1 MQTQTLGTSDAQLF
15 AAAGALLFEA
25 ESPVGKALLDREL
38 RYVAIN
44 DTLALSTGLDPA
56 AVIGLTVAE
65 VLPAAYPTLEPLLKR
80 VLDHGEAQRNLR
92 ITVPVPSTPDEDS
105 EWDATY
111 LPVTL
116 PDGSVAGILVQAINL
131 TLERRA
137 ERALRESA
145 TLVRRVLDGLFA
157 FVGVMTPDGVLLQAN
172 RAPLEAAGISLADV
186 TGRPFWDTYWWS
198 YSAELQAWMR
208 EAVARAARG
217 EMVRKDVV
225 VRMAGDTRMTIDFML
240 APLRDEQGRVTH
252 LIPSA
257 IDITERLATEA
268 RFRRVFESARTGLAL
283 VDEGARILLANPA
296 LAALLRLPGEELH
309 GRSMHEVAARVD
321 LNGVMAAMLP
331 LEDASDRPGARAVR
345 ARAADGT
352 PLDLEVAAE
361 RVTTPDGTQTLLSFS
376 DIGEA
381 LRARR
386 QIETALAEKT
396 VLLQE
401 VHHRVKNNLQIIAS
415 LLRLQARQSDAATQ
429 RALQDSQNRVMAMAL
444 THQLLYERKDFSA
457 LEFGPYLQRLC
468 GALRDAQG
476 PSPTR
481 QSLVVDAPAEGLRIE
496 LNQAVPLALCT
507 NELVT
512 NALKHAFPGQRR
524 GKIRVVAAARDG
536 GIDLHV
542 SDDGVGLP
550 HQVLPES
557 GDSLGFSLVKLL
569 TAQIGAGFEHDS
581 RPGHTEFRI
590 HLPAPPHS

>member
-1 MQTQTLGTSDAQLF
+1 MHTKTLRTPDAQLF

-25 ESPVGKALLDREL
+25 DSPVGKALLDREL

-44 DTLALSTGLDPA
+44 DTLALSTGLDPKS
-56 AVIGLTVAE
+56 VIGLTVAE
-65 VLPAAYPTLEPLLKR
+65 VIPAAYPTLEPLFRR
-80 VLDHGEAQRNLR
+80 VLDRGEAQRNLR
-92 ITVPVPSTPDEDS
+92 INVPVPSAPDEVS
-105 EWDATY
+105 EWEATY
-111 LPVTL
+111 LPVRL
-116 PDGSVAGILVQAINL
+116 PDGSVAGILVQAVNL

-137 ERALRESA
+137 ERALQESSS
-145 TLVRRVLDGLFA
+145 LVRRVLDGLFA
-157 FVGVMTPDGVLLQAN
+157 FVGVMTTDGVLLEAN

-217 EMVRKDVV
+217 ELVRKDVV

-240 APLRDEQGRVTH
+240 APLRDEQGRITH

-283 VDEGARILLANPA
+283 IDEAARILLANPA
-296 LAALLRLPGEELH
+296 LAALLRLPSEGLQ
-309 GRSMHEVAARVD
+309 GRSMHEVAAQAD
-321 LNGVMAAMLP
+321 LGSVVAAMLP
-331 LEDASDRPGARAVR
+331 PQSTLDRPVARTVR

-352 PLDLEVAAE
+352 VLDLEIAAE
-361 RVTTPDGTQTLLSFS
+361 RVSTPDGTQTLLSFG

-457 LEFGPYLQRLC
+457 LEFGPYLRRLC
-468 GALRDAQG
+468 GALRDAHG
-476 PSPTR
+476 PNLVR

-512 NALKHAFPGQRR
+512 NALKHAFPGERR
-524 GKIRVVAAARDG
+524 GEIRVVAAAHEG
-536 GIDLHV
+536 GIDLCV
-542 SDDGVGLP
+542 RDDGIGLP

-569 TAQIGAGFEHDS
+569 TAQIGARFEHES

-590 HLPAPPHS
+590 HLPDPPHE

>member
-1 MQTQTLGTSDAQLF
+1 MQTQTLGNPHAQLF
-15 AAAGALLFEA
+15 AAAGALLFQA
-25 ESPVGKALLDREL
+25 DSPVGKALLDREL

-44 DTLALSTGLDPA
+44 DTLALSTGLDPK

-65 VLPAAYPTLEPLLKR
+65 VLPAAYPTLEPLFKR

-92 ITVPVPSTPDEDS
+92 ITVPVPSTPEEDS

-111 LPVTL
+111 LPVAL
-116 PDGSVAGILVQAINL
+116 PDGSIAGVLVQAVNL
-131 TLERRA
+131 TLARRA
-137 ERALRESA
+137 ERALRES
-145 TLVRRVLDGLFA
+145 TSLVRRVLDGLFA
-157 FVGVMTPDGVLLQAN
+157 FVGVMTPDGVLLEAN

-186 TGRPFWDTYWWS
+186 TGRAFWDTYWWS
-198 YSAELQAWMR
+198 YSADLQAWMR
-208 EAVARAARG
+208 EAVGRAARG
-217 EMVRKDVV
+217 ELVRKDVV

-240 APLRDEQGRVTH
+240 APLRDEQGRITH

-268 RFRRVFESARTGLAL
+268 RFRRVFESARTGLVLIDDA
-283 VDEGARILLANPA
+283 ARILLANPA
-296 LAALLRLPGEELH
+296 LAALLRLPGEALP
-309 GRSMHEVAARVD
+309 GRSMHEVASQVGLGGA
-321 LNGVMAAMLP
+321 MAAMLP
-331 LEDASDRPGARAVR
+331 PQNALDRPVARTVR

-352 PLDLEVAAE
+352 VLDLEIAAE
-361 RVTTPDGTQTLLSFS
+361 RVSTPDGTQTLLSFS

-381 LRARR
+381 LHARR
-386 QIETALAEKT
+386 LIETALAEKT

-429 RALQDSQNRVMAMAL
+429 QALQDSQNRVMAMAL

-457 LEFGPYLQRLC
+457 LEFGPYLRRLC
-468 GALRDAQG
+468 GALRDAHG
-476 PSPTR
+476 SNLAR
-481 QSLVVDAPAEGLRIE
+481 QSLFVDAPAEGLHIG

-512 NALKHAFPGQRR
+512 NALKHAFPGGRQ
-524 GKIRVVAAARDG
+524 GEIRVMAAAHDG
-536 GIDLHV
+536 GIDLRV
-542 SDDGVGLP
+542 RDDGVGLP

-569 TAQIGAGFEHDS
+569 TAQIGARFECDS

-590 HLPAPPHS
+590 HLPATPHE